1 MSSAAIWVLDI
12 IFAAGLILGLVAVVV
27 LSRKVSALARG
38 LSHEI
43 GDIAR
48 QAGELKSEALRLMQ
62 ATQVSERHLDEL
74 TQQLARLSST
84 ATGAVQT
91 LSASA
96 SSREEDYL
104 SKVVH
109 AVVRVIPV
117 IGMVRSVFSRRKA

>member
-12 IFAAGLILGLVAVVV
+12 IFATGLVLALVAALV
-27 LSRKVSALARG
+27 LSRKLSALAQV
-38 LSHEI
+38 LSHQI
-43 GDIAR
+43 GDIGR
-48 QAGELKSEALRLMQ
+48 QAGELKSEALLLMQ

-84 ATGAVQT
+84 ATKAVGT
-91 LSASA
+91 LSTSA